1 MIKKVNLNQFIDAQK
16 FNRFH
21 LKLLIACIFI
31 IVVDGYDMFLLGTII
46 PALMDVWGIDS
57 VTAGSLSSYALLG
70 MMIGALVFGPLADR
84 FGRKRVIL
92 ICTAIF
98 TTLTFTSG
106 FSNGPLSF
114 GIQRFLA
121 GVGLGGVM
129 PNLIA
134 LVTEYAPKKL
144 RSTLVAVMF
153 SGHALGGIV
162 AALGAMALLPVFD
175 WRAVVW
181 VGGIPVLFI
190 PILSKVMP
198 ESFSYLYRK
207 NKKKQLVRTLNQIN
221 SSYQFNVDDPLT
233 MNKADQTDTSVK
245 HLFTEKRAL
254 STLMF
259 WVAAFMCLL
268 VMYGLSTWLPKIMQT
283 AGYPLG
289 SSLVF
294 LVTLNLGGVTGAIFG
309 GKLADQFGSRR
320 ILLIFYFFG
329 FLSLTSLGFNPNI
342 IFLYI
347 LIFIAGA
354 TTTGTQ
360 IVTNAYVSQYYPA
373 SIRSTGVGWEL
384 GIGRIGG
391 MIGPALGG
399 FLLAAEL
406 PFQFNFLAFAIPSII
421 GGIAI
426 FLVQDKFGNPAKLMK
441 QMERQKE
448 SHSSEVVNV

>member
-1 MIKKVNLNQFIDAQK
+1 MRQINVNDFIDTQK

-21 LKLLIACIFI
+21 LSLLLACLFI
-31 IVVDGYDMFLLGTII
+31 IIVDGYDMFMLGAII
-46 PALMDVWGIDS
+46 PTLMEEWDIDS

-70 MMIGALVFGPLADR
+70 MMVGALVFGPLADK
-84 FGRKRVIL
+84 FGRKKIIL

-98 TTLTFTSG
+98 TILTFTSG
-106 FSNGPLSF
+106 FANGPTSF
-114 GIQRFLA
+114 GIQRFFA
-121 GVGLGGVM
+121 GIGLGGVM

-153 SGHALGGIV
+153 SGHAIGGIL
-162 AALGAMALLPVFD
+162 AALGALTLLPVFD

-181 VGGIPVLFI
+181 VGGLPVLLI
-190 PILSKVMP
+190 PLLAKVMP
-198 ESFSYLYRK
+198 ESFGYYIK
-207 NKKKQLVRTLNQIN
+207 TNKKELLVSTLNKVN
-221 SSYQFNVDDPLT
+221 NHERFNVQDEFV
-233 MNKADQTDTSVK
+233 MNAADNTTSSAK
-245 HLFTEKRAL
+245 NLFTEKRAL

-259 WVAAFMCLL
+259 WTAAFMCLL

-289 SSLVF
+289 SSLMF
-294 LVTLNLGGVTGAIFG
+294 LITLNLGGALGAIFG
-309 GKLADQFGSRR
+309 GKLADQFGSRKV
-320 ILLIFYFFG
+320 LLVFYTLG
-329 FLSLTSLGFNPNI
+329 FLSLTSLSLHPNI
-342 IFLYI
+342 VLLYL

-360 IVTNAYVSQYYPA
+360 IITNAYVSQYYPA

-384 GIGRIGG
+384 GVGRIGG

-399 FLLAAEL
+399 FLLAAQL
-406 PFQFNFLAFAIPSII
+406 PIHFNFLAFAIPSIL

-426 FLVQDKFGNPAKLMK
+426 FLVQDKYGHAARAKK
-441 QMERQKE
+441 D
-448 SHSSEVVNV
+448 SSTPTSSIA

>member
-1 MIKKVNLNQFIDAQK
+1 MRQINVNDFIDTQK

-21 LKLLIACIFI
+21 IKLILACMFI
-31 IVVDGYDMFLLGTII
+31 IIVDGYDMFMLGAII
-46 PALMDVWGIDS
+46 PSLMEDWGINA

-70 MMIGALVFGPLADR
+70 MMAGALVFGPLADK
-84 FGRKRVIL
+84 FGRKRIIL

-98 TTLTFTSG
+98 TIFTFTSG
-106 FSNGPLSF
+106 FANGPTSF
-114 GIQRFLA
+114 GIQRFIA
-121 GVGLGGVM
+121 GIGLGGVM

-153 SGHALGGIV
+153 SGHALGGIL
-162 AALGAMALLPVFD
+162 ASLGALALLPVFD

-181 VGGIPVLFI
+181 VGGLPVLLI
-190 PILSKVMP
+190 PILAKIMP
-198 ESFSYLYRK
+198 ESFNYHMKRNEK
-207 NKKKQLVRTLNQIN
+207 EKLVSTLNKVNNHDRFSPQDEFVI
-221 SSYQFNVDDPLT
+221 
-233 MNKADQTDTSVK
+233 NKADTTASSAK
-245 HLFTEKRAL
+245 SLFTEKRAL
-254 STLMF
+254 STVMF
-259 WVAAFMCLL
+259 WTAAFMCLL

-289 SSLVF
+289 SSLMF
-294 LVTLNLGGVTGAIFG
+294 LITLNLGGVIGSIFG
-309 GKLADQFGSRR
+309 GKLADQFGSRKV
-320 ILLIFYFFG
+320 LLVFYLLG
-329 FLSLTSLGFNPNI
+329 FLSLTSLSLNPNVTL
-342 IFLYI
+342 LYI

-360 IVTNAYVSQYYPA
+360 IITNAYVSQYYPA

-399 FLLAAEL
+399 VLLAAQL
-406 PFQFNFLAFAIPSII
+406 PIHFNFLVFAIPSIL

-426 FLVQDKFGNPAKLMK
+426 FLVQDKYGNTAKAK
-441 QMERQKE
+441 KDDRTQTQP
-448 SHSSEVVNV
+448 SSAV